1 MSVYDAKA
9 LYLLRFTV
17 IWEATTEFT
26 NIYTVRN
33 GFPLIPYYLGRRT
46 NTWEQPC
53 TYVNINSVDETAKSG
68 SLCHAL
74 GSVHPHGHT
83 DFPTQCCNN

>member
-9 LYLLRFTV
+9 LYLLRFMV

-33 GFPLIPYYLGRRT
+33 GFPLIPCYLGRRT

-53 TYVNINSVDETAKSG
+53 TYVNINSFFFFQSCG
-68 SLCHAL
+68 CRPMSML
-74 GSVHPHGHT
+74 
-83 DFPTQCCNN
+83 